1 MSGASI
7 SSVVFLKGD
16 EMKRS
21 GMTLLEILIVLS
33 ILAVLIAIIAP
44 RILGSQKKADI
55 KAANLQISNISE
67 ALKLYAADNR
77 SFPSTEEGLA
87 ALLEK
92 PSDEKRAKAWDGPYF
107 DGEELPA
114 DPWGNEF
121 HYEYPPKNNTRDFPD
136 IWSNGPDGEEN
147 TDDDLTN
154 WKSKSGSGD
163 SESKDSSS
171 NKDSDK

>member
-1 MSGASI
+1 
-7 SSVVFLKGD
+7 
-16 EMKRS
+16 MKRS

-55 KAANLQISNISE
+55 KATRLQISNLEE
-67 ALKLYAADNR
+67 ALKSYAVDNR
-77 SFPSTEEGLA
+77 TFPNTEEGLA

-92 PSDEKRAKAWDGPYF
+92 PADEKRAKNWDEPYL

-121 HYEYPPKNNTRDFPD
+121 SYEYPPTHGKRDLPD
-136 IWSNGPDGEEN
+136 IWSFGPDGEED
-147 TDDDLTN
+147 TDDDIVN
-154 WKSKSGSGD
+154 WKTTGEGK
-163 SESKDSSS
+163 SS
-171 NKDSDK
+171 NDTSTSNNAKSTSKNRP